1 VASGLLELVGTDAL
15 CSVLGGGA
23 EVRLAAADAVALL
36 TGWAARYYGAARRDG
51 EAELATIGQEM
62 FGWLDG
68 RRIAT

>member
-1 VASGLLELVGTDAL
+1 MEGRMA
-15 CSVLGGGA
+15 
-23 EVRLAAADAVALL
+23 RQPADAVALL